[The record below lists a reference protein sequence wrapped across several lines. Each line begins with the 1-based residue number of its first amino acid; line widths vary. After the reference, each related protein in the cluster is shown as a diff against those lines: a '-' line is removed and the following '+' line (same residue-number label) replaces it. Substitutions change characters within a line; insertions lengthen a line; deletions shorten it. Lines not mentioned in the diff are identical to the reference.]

1 MFSLL
6 IKLDTIDVA
15 QLVDKKEFSSIIEE
29 LISTMIENRKYFKK
43 LDEDIK
49 RSEFT
54 SHLNNI
60 SISLVSGTYTT
71 RYAKLK

>member
-1 MFSLL
+1 MMFSLL

-15 QLVDKKEFSSIIEE
+15 QLVDKTEFSSIIEE

-49 RSEFT
+49 R
-54 SHLNNI
+54 
-60 SISLVSGTYTT
+60 
-71 RYAKLK
+71 